1 MLSPFVLSSS
11 DLREATQR
19 SLHARG
25 YRAVRVGPLNGQ
37 ALVVEHPSEE
47 GAGLDLL
54 IRSLDPNARRLQPR
68 APEIPQVTPPAPRA
82 AESARW
88 RSVWW

>member
-1 MLSPFVLSSS
+1 MLSPFVLSSR

-19 SLHARG
+19 SLQARG
-25 YRAVRVGPLNGQ
+25 YRAVRVGPLNGR

-47 GAGLDLL
+47 GARLNLL
-54 IRSLDPNARRLQPR
+54 IRSLDPNAHRLLPR
-68 APEIPQVTPPAPRA
+68 ALDVPQVTPPAPRA
-82 AESARW
+82 AEPSQW